1 MLAPIAVFLPRV
13 EFVLIIVDD
22 PRATS
27 MIQRPY
33 VVDAPFGECRTTDAQ
48 ILSGFCGS
56 KFLSDIGDHAG
67 HPGVGDSPSTKMA
80 IEALAV
86 RQVT

>member
-13 EFVLIIVDD
+13 EFVLIIVND

-27 MIQRPY
+27 MIKRPHA
-33 VVDAPFGECRTTDAQ
+33 VDAPLGECRTTDAQ
-48 ILSGFCGS
+48 ILSGFRGS
-56 KFLSDIGDHAG
+56 KLPSDIDDHVG

>member
-1 MLAPIAVFLPRV
+1 MVASVAVFLPRV
-13 EFVLIIVDD
+13 EFVLIIVND

-27 MIQRPY
+27 MIKRPHA
-33 VVDAPFGECRTTDAQ
+33 VDAPFGECRTTDAQ
-48 ILSGFCGS
+48 ILSGFRGP